1 MGKDFEKQTKTT
13 ADQQR
18 KKIDALKVLKP
29 GTHHLIIKDFQQIN
43 QMKNKFKKNKEIKK
57 MVNREDLIFEKKNY
71 KKNIFTISNNLKHF
85 VFLHIVKVL
94 DKFWHQIVIL
104 KLKQNCITRNLLKI
118 IEVILSNRY

>member
-57 MVNREDLIFEKKNY
+57 MVNREDLIFEKK
-71 KKNIFTISNNLKHF
+71 KHIYNF
-85 VFLHIVKVL
+85 QQFKALCFSSYSK
-94 DKFWHQIVIL
+94 
-104 KLKQNCITRNLLKI
+104 
-118 IEVILSNRY
+118 SA

>member
-29 GTHHLIIKDFQQIN
+29 GTHQLIIKDFWQIN

-57 MVNREDLIFEKKNY
+57 LVNREDLIFEKKTY
-71 KKNIFTISNNLKHF
+71 LQFPTI
-85 VFLHIVKVL
+85 
-94 DKFWHQIVIL
+94 
-104 KLKQNCITRNLLKI
+104 
-118 IEVILSNRY
+118 

>member
-1 MGKDFEKQTKTT
+1 MGKEFEKQTKTT
-13 ADQQR
+13 EDQQR

-29 GTHHLIIKDFQQIN
+29 GTHQLIIKDFQQIN

-57 MVNREDLIFEKKNY
+57 LVNREDLIFE

-104 KLKQNCITRNLLKI
+104 KLKQNCITGNLLKI

>member
-13 ADQQR
+13 EDQQR

-29 GTHHLIIKDFQQIN
+29 GTHQLIIKDFQQIN

-57 MVNREDLIFEKKNY
+57 MVNREDLTSE

>member
-13 ADQQR
+13 EDQQR

-29 GTHHLIIKDFQQIN
+29 GTHQLIIKDFRQIN

-57 MVNREDLIFEKKNY
+57 LVNREDFIFE

-104 KLKQNCITRNLLKI
+104 KLKQNCITGNLLKI

>member
-43 QMKNKFKKNKEIKK
+43 QMKNKFKKIKEIKK
-57 MVNREDLIFEKKNY
+57 MVNREDLTSE

-104 KLKQNCITRNLLKI
+104 KLKQNCITGNLLKI

>member
-13 ADQQR
+13 EDQQR

-29 GTHHLIIKDFQQIN
+29 GTHQLIIKDFQQIN

-57 MVNREDLIFEKKNY
+57 MVNREDLTSEKKN
-71 KKNIFTISNNLKHF
+71 ILTISNNLKHF

>member
-13 ADQQR
+13 EDQQR

-29 GTHHLIIKDFQQIN
+29 GTHQLIIKDFQQIN
-43 QMKNKFKKNKEIKK
+43 QMKNKFKKIKEIKK
-57 MVNREDLIFEKKNY
+57 MVNREDLTSE

>member
-13 ADQQR
+13 EDQQR

-29 GTHHLIIKDFQQIN
+29 GTHQLIIKDFRQIN

-57 MVNREDLIFEKKNY
+57 LVNREDLIFE

>member
-1 MGKDFEKQTKTT
+1 MGKDFEKQIKTT
-13 ADQQR
+13 EDQQR

-29 GTHHLIIKDFQQIN
+29 GTHQLIIKDFQQIN

-57 MVNREDLIFEKKNY
+57 MVNREDLIFEK